1 LAWLTIIKAL
11 LAKLDWPVII
21 TSFVAIII
29 IGITY
34 FKLKSDN
41 RIRIIPIGILVISL
55 SFAMIASFSF
65 KNKYYK
71 TREAEVKKLENNT
84 KIAENQF
91 ENIVTLNRNILDL
104 ILKSYEGYILNAI
117 NQADAIRQLVCDVLV
132 KSYSKYPNIKIH
144 VVPLTEK
151 GYSLLDSKTA
161 AFVRLLALENKPLS
175 IIEDDTIGIS
185 IIHGF
190 DDLSTAIII
199 DTTDLNY
206 EISDAE
212 ICSASTL
219 FVSIANTIQWAV
231 QVSDGK
237 NEIQHV

>member
-1 LAWLTIIKAL
+1 
-11 LAKLDWPVII
+11 
-21 TSFVAIII
+21 
-29 IGITY
+29 
-34 FKLKSDN
+34 
-41 RIRIIPIGILVISL
+41 
-55 SFAMIASFSF
+55 MIASFSVFRIDPTKFKWESLLNPWLLFILNVLITLFACYLIVALSMGILNPKQIAEFEGTLFGLSF
-65 KNKYYK
+65 KNKYYE

-91 ENIVTLNRNILDL
+91 ENIVTLNRNIFDL

-190 DDLSTAIII
+190 DDLSVGYGLI
-199 DTTDLNY
+199 
-206 EISDAE
+206 
-212 ICSASTL
+212 
-219 FVSIANTIQWAV
+219 
-231 QVSDGK
+231 
-237 NEIQHV
+237 